1 MHPALTSRLC
11 KALRPPLNPCNVRRH
26 LSLRV
31 MASADMYPHG
41 LKSLSPDT
49 AMAKTLAR
57 LGSKFEIVPL
67 PGDSAFVQP
76 ASIHY
81 ELDGKQ
87 RRWDIIKAHS
97 SVACVLY
104 HTDMDAFLVVRQ
116 FRPAVYAHRCREA
129 EAAGQPMPDKREG
142 FTIELCAGLI
152 DKAKTLEQIVVEE
165 IHEEVGY
172 AVSAEEVRKVSKAV
186 AAAGNNG
193 ADSRQFYAEIND
205 SRRVNAGGGLEQ
217 SGEAIEVL
225 ALPFQSVPAFVTDDS
240 IAKST
245 GLMFGLFWA
254 YTGLLNGDL
263 KGQQGKVG
271 VETGEL
277 HLRSVLPS

>member
-1 MHPALTSRLC
+1 MLSCSLTTED
-11 KALRPPLNPCNVRRH
+11 AV
-26 LSLRV
+26 
-31 MASADMYPHG
+31 
-41 LKSLSPDT
+41 
-49 AMAKTLAR
+49 
-57 LGSKFEIVPL
+57 
-67 PGDSAFVQP
+67 
-76 ASIHY
+76 
-81 ELDGKQ
+81 
-87 RRWDIIKAHS
+87 
-97 SVACVLY
+97 CVIY
-104 HTDMDAFLVVRQ
+104 VCIA
-116 FRPAVYAHRCREA
+116 
-129 EAAGQPMPDKREG
+129 G